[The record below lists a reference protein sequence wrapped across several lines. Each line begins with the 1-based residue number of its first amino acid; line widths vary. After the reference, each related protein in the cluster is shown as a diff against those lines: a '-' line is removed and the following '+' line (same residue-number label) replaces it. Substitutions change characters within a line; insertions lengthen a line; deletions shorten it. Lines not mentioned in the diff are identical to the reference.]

1 MEKNQGE
8 MMDED
13 TEILYNIENS
23 SVREINYP
31 EI

>member
-1 MEKNQGE
+1 MKKNQGE

-13 TEILYNIENS
+13 TEIFYNIENS
-23 SVREINYP
+23 SVKEINYP